1 MTPLPPPRF
10 LRLVRLSSSAAG
22 TFGHLEDDE
31 HRQLCVTY
39 ELPWKDNQHN
49 VSCIPVGEY
58 PMRRYKSPKR
68 GYDVWLLENVPKRDM
83 IEIHIG
89 NSAPDT
95 DGCILVGSHYGPTA
109 KGYGVVNSREAFNV
123 LMDATAGLE
132 QLTLNIVDPPK

>member
-1 MTPLPPPRF
+1 MR
-10 LRLVRLSSSAAG
+10 G
-22 TFGHLEDDE
+22 T
-31 HRQLCVTY
+31 V
-39 ELPWKDNQHN
+39 
-49 VSCIPVGEY
+49 
-58 PMRRYKSPKR
+58 KS
-68 GYDVWLLENVPKRDM
+68 VENVPKRDM